1 MNFARLALNLK
12 IAIGFGSLLLISAVL
27 GGVGYRASVN
37 NQSLSRKVLTNT
49 QKKDLT
55 RAVQLSLEHQRVGIR
70 DLLMDRDP
78 WQFLAGR
85 KEYAE
90 SMTKLKP
97 LLNSETSKQRYALI
111 EAAYATYSAR
121 YDKVISLHQAGQRKQ
136 ALDLFT
142 EHAALLTYKDLE
154 HKTNDLAG
162 WYEDHTREADD
173 NQTQADAQ
181 TRRLMMI
188 LVPTALV
195 LGALIAVVIARSI
208 IDAMRQMSS
217 VIQSIAA
224 SDLTH
229 EDMQVVC
236 DDVVGKAA
244 LGLNQMKNGLR
255 EIILSIAATA
265 QDVSSSSRAIAATAS
280 QTAEGAY
287 GQRQQV
293 EQVTLAMREMA
304 ATVRVISENSN
315 VVAESAQKAVN
326 NARQGGEIIVDILD
340 RLHGLAKSAQGSE
353 RHMKQLS
360 DRSEEIGRIIG
371 VIDEIAEQ
379 TNLLAINAA
388 IEAARAGSQG
398 RGFAI
403 VAGEVRRLAERTT
416 QATREIAQV
425 IGNVQGAAEEA
436 VEEMRVRAKAVERG
450 VVVTGT
456 AGKTIDQM
464 LREMETV
471 SNMIAQIATAAGQQ
485 SMTTQQINSRM
496 DQINM
501 LVADSASGSQVS
513 ARSCEQ
519 LFNLSMGLQNMVAR
533 FHLGREDM
541 PSNLLEQTGI

>member
-1 MNFARLALNLK
+1 
-12 IAIGFGSLLLISAVL
+12 
-27 GGVGYRASVN
+27 
-37 NQSLSRKVLTNT
+37 
-49 QKKDLT
+49 
-55 RAVQLSLEHQRVGIR
+55 
-70 DLLMDRDP
+70 
-78 WQFLAGR
+78 
-85 KEYAE
+85 
-90 SMTKLKP
+90 
-97 LLNSETSKQRYALI
+97 
-111 EAAYATYSAR
+111 
-121 YDKVISLHQAGQRKQ
+121 
-136 ALDLFT
+136 
-142 EHAALLTYKDLE
+142 
-154 HKTNDLAG
+154 
-162 WYEDHTREADD
+162 
-173 NQTQADAQ
+173 
-181 TRRLMMI
+181 
-188 LVPTALV
+188 
-195 LGALIAVVIARSI
+195 
-208 IDAMRQMSS
+208 
-217 VIQSIAA
+217 
-224 SDLTH
+224 
-229 EDMQVVC
+229 
-236 DDVVGKAA
+236 
-244 LGLNQMKNGLR
+244 
-255 EIILSIAATA
+255 
-265 QDVSSSSRAIAATAS
+265 
-280 QTAEGAY
+280 
-287 GQRQQV
+287 
-293 EQVTLAMREMA
+293 
-304 ATVRVISENSN
+304 
-315 VVAESAQKAVN
+315 
-326 NARQGGEIIVDILD
+326 
-340 RLHGLAKSAQGSE
+340 
-353 RHMKQLS
+353 MKQLS
-360 DRSEEIGRIIG
+360 DRSEEIGRIVG

-379 TNLLAINAA
+379 TNLLALNAA